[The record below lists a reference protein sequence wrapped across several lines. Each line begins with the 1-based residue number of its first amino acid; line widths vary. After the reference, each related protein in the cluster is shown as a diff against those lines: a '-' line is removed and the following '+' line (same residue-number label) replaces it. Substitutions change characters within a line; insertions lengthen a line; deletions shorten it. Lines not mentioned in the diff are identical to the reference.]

1 MGREIFV
8 KKLILFLGIL
18 CFGVG
23 ILCVVQF
30 NTVESAQILDNTH
43 PTATIELDTGETLKV
58 ILYPENAPN
67 TVKNFIYLA
76 NSHFYDNMSFSRLIP
91 NYLIQTGDP
100 LYNGF
105 GFPGYF
111 IKSECKAN
119 GYKNH
124 LKHKRGTLSMA
135 RSDLFNTEGS
145 QFFILLRDDT
155 SLDGQYAAFGQVV
168 EGLENL
174 EKRITQANN
183 DLPKVKIRTI
193 TIETF
198 GEKYDQPVVLS
209 VEEQR
214 HLSALN
220 E

>member
-1 MGREIFV
+1 ML
-8 KKLILFLGIL
+8 LIGIL
-18 CFGVG
+18 LLGSG
-23 ILCVVQF
+23 ILCVIQY
-30 NTVESAQILDNTH
+30 NAVESSQTLDKQH
-43 PTATIELDTGETLKV
+43 PMATIQLDTGEKLKV

-76 NSHFYDNMSFSRLIP
+76 NSHFYDNMSFSRLVP

-119 GYKNH
+119 GHKNH

-145 QFFILLRDDT
+145 QFFVLLKDDS

-174 EKRITQANN
+174 ERLIGMQGNT
-183 DLPKVKIRTI
+183 LPKIKIQTI
-193 TIETF
+193 TVDTF
-198 GEKYDQPVVLS
+198 GEEYGQPVVLS
-209 VEEQR
+209 IEEQK